1 MLCSLCFG
9 TNITPYH
16 PYIVSTHPIQ
26 TCSQYKDLGVI
37 LCADL
42 SWSNHL
48 SHITNQAYKKLGL
61 LRHTLSLSNN
71 SSTKR
76 LLYVFLVRS
85 QLVYCSPIWR
95 PHHMKDIKLVE
106 NVQHRATKFIVNDFS
121 MDYKSRLLQLK
132 LLPLSML
139 YELNDICFFVKSL
152 KNPHSSFNIL
162 DFVKFSHNSTRS
174 GSTHKLVLPL
184 SLSYDAIAFQLKQ
197 IFWDRFTSTYD
208 TNNSCSLHYCC
219 PCSKCQGLSLL
230 SF

>member
-1 MLCSLCFG
+1 MVKPPL
-9 TNITPYH
+9 PH
-16 PYIVSTHPIQ
+16 
-26 TCSQYKDLGVI
+26 
-37 LCADL
+37 
-42 SWSNHL
+42 
-48 SHITNQAYKKLGL
+48 NQAYKKLGL
-61 LRHTLSLSNN
+61 LCRISLSNN
-71 SSTKR
+71 STKR
-76 LLYVFLVRS
+76 LLYVSLIRS

-95 PHHMKDIKLVE
+95 PHLKKDINLVE
-106 NVQHRATKFIVNDFS
+106 NVQCRATKFIVNDFS

-132 LLPLSML
+132 LLPLSLL

-184 SLSYDAIAFQLKQ
+184 VKSTRHKNFYFCRLPRLWNSLPPIDLSLSYDSIAFQVQQ

-219 PCSKCQGLSLL
+219 RCPKCQGLSLL